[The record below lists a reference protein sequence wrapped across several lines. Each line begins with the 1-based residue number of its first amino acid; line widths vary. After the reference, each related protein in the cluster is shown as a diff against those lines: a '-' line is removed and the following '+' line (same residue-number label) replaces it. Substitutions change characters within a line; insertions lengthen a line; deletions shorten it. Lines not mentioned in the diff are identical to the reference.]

1 MKYGRAGKQ
10 KQRFVYL
17 SKDEKRLYWKNSSKS
32 MDKPRFIE
40 VDEIYDIL
48 FGVNGTPNIEK
59 FSVPPDYEEV
69 CFSLITEFRSLDLR
83 ANDLKTR
90 KQWEKYFKIRFI

>member
-40 VDEIYDIL
+40 VDEVIPSRNPL
-48 FGVNGTPNIEK
+48 FYS
-59 FSVPPDYEEV
+59 F
-69 CFSLITEFRSLDLR
+69 LDL
-83 ANDLKTR
+83 
-90 KQWEKYFKIRFI
+90 